1 MARKSEFYKKER
13 KTHPSFLG
21 GWDIIAFFR
30 YNSDFFCECF
40 SNSMEIFTKKCSGFT
55 KKN

>member
-30 YNSDFFCECF
+30 YNSDFFVNV
-40 SNSMEIFTKKCSGFT
+40 SQTRWKYLQKV
-55 KKN
+55 